1 MKNNNKAVL
10 SALAL
15 SLFLSAPSYSS
26 FAQSNDSSDMQQ
38 VMDRLSALEKL
49 VKSQQQ
55 TLDDQKKKI
64 AVQEKEL
71 KTYKKAEND
80 GETTAKEKKH
90 HKSKNAQAK
99 ASSNQPMAA
108 ASAAVAPKAASQ
120 PAPQTA
126 ETGTKTASASGT
138 SITAPPE
145 TQEKQRPQINVLPD
159 AGGVLTPKGVLMYE
173 NSLEYT
179 NTTNN
184 VFTFDGVQVSS
195 VVLVGNINAT
205 SARRQLMQDSS
216 RFRMGLTDRLEAD
229 VRVPYVYRNDQ
240 TTSTIVGGSSNSNRI
255 EGHDIGDIDMGLA
268 YQINQGREGWP
279 FFVANLRY
287 KSDTGTG
294 PYDVAYDNNNIALSL
309 PTGTG
314 FHSAETSLTVIKV
327 TDPAV
332 LFANLGYVHS
342 FGRDIDKTFNT
353 TRILDVTPGSAI
365 NFSGGLGFS
374 INQDT
379 SFTLGYKHSYVF
391 GTEQTAMDT
400 GSGSVVKTKTNDL
413 NVGALLI
420 GASYRVTPQTNVNFT
435 VEVGATRDAPD
446 VHIGLRVPFELAQF
460 Y

>member
-1 MKNNNKAVL
+1 MKYNNKAVL

-15 SLFLSAPSYSS
+15 SLFLAAPSYSS
-26 FAQSNDSSDMQQ
+26 VAQTNNPPDMQQ
-38 VMDRLSALEKL
+38 VIDRLSALEKL
-49 VKSQQQ
+49 VKTQQQ
-55 TLDDQKKKI
+55 TLDEQKKKI

-71 KTYKKAEND
+71 KTYKKAAASDEAQPS
-80 GETTAKEKKH
+80 GKKH
-90 HKSKNAQAK
+90 RSAQAT
-99 ASSNQPMAA
+99 ASSQAPVAA
-108 ASAAVAPKAASQ
+108 AAPQPQAAPVSQ
-120 PAPQTA
+120 PS
-126 ETGTKTASASGT
+126 TKTVASSAGT

-145 TQEKQRPQINVLPD
+145 TEEKQRPQINVLPD
-159 AGGVLTPKGVLMYE
+159 AGSVLTPKGVLMYE

-205 SARRQLMQDSS
+205 SARRQLIQDSS

-240 TTSTIVGGSSNSNRI
+240 TTSTVIGGASTSNRI

-268 YQINQGREGWP
+268 YQINRGREGWP
-279 FFVANLRY
+279 FLVANLRY

-294 PYDVAYDNNNIALSL
+294 PYDVTYDSNNVALSL

-314 FHSAETSLTVIKV
+314 FHSAEASLTLIKV

-332 LFANLGYVHS
+332 LFTNLGYVHS

-400 GSGSVVKTKTNDL
+400 GSGSIVRTKSDDQ

-420 GASYRVTPQTNVNFT
+420 GASYRVTPKTNVNFT

-446 VHIGLRVPFELAQF
+446 VHVGLRVPFELAQF